1 MQFEKA
7 DDIMEE
13 NLKRIFL
20 SHGGVLRTRDL
31 RQCGYYNQ
39 KIQKLIED
47 GEIEQIRRGYYQYM
61 DENAYSE
68 AIIIAALFPDGVVC
82 MESAL
87 DFYGY
92 TDRTPSAWHIA
103 VDSKTSRRRFNI
115 SYPIVK
121 PHFITAERFV
131 IGITEAEIE
140 GTKLQIYDRERTICD
155 CLLHRNKMEAEVF
168 AGAVRGY
175 LSDAK
180 RNLSRLGKYANE
192 LRVQKKVREVLGIW
206 L

>member
-1 MQFEKA
+1 
-7 DDIMEE
+7 
-13 NLKRIFL
+13 LG
-20 SHGGVLRTRDL
+20 HGGVLRTRDL

-115 SYPIVK
+115 SYLIVK

-140 GTKLQIYDRERTICD
+140 GTKLQIYDRERTSCD
-155 CLLHRNKMEAEVF
+155 CLLYRNKMEAEVF

-175 LSDAK
+175 LSDEK
-180 RNLSRLGKYANE
+180 RNESRLGKYANE
-192 LRVQKKVREVLGIW
+192 LRVQKKVREILGIW